1 MSQPTGSRKKSKLS
15 EAGIAVV
22 RLLEAVSAGADALPP
37 LKSAASGALYFAKL
51 IEVRSPLQLQE
62 HLVFDDASR
71 IIVQTRKIGR
81 RSKITSRR
89 ARRL

>member
-15 EAGIAVV
+15 EAGVAVV

-51 IEVRSPLQLQE
+51 IEVRSPLETQE
-62 HLVFDDASR
+62 H
-71 IIVQTRKIGR
+71 
-81 RSKITSRR
+81 
-89 ARRL
+89 